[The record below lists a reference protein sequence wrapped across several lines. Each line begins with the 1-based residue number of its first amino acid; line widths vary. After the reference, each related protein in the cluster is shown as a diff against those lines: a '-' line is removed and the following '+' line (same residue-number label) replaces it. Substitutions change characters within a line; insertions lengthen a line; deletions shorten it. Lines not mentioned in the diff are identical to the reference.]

1 MNEAYVTTIQI
12 LQNLFSTFNLKGK
25 WYADLLDLETQIKM
39 FSAIILGIDESTWN
53 IMWNFILLTEKNI
66 YCFYI
71 FKIHCK
77 FINLFPGTAG
87 FLNGEIKDTWLK
99 ISHSVEK
106 WQQISVNL
114 TKFLQCLSCWMQGR
128 PYTRLRSLEPG
139 HLGLRWGEASS
150 CKVWWTLK
158 WPSSSCFK
166 QCLEIYWSV
175 GVNWCADSIGKW
187 L

>member
-1 MNEAYVTTIQI
+1 MVCWSFRFGNTNKDVFCNYIGHWWEYLEYYVKFHSP
-12 LQNLFSTFNLKGK
+12 N
-25 WYADLLDLETQIKM
+25 W
-39 FSAIILGIDESTWN
+39 
-53 IMWNFILLTEKNI
+53 KNI